1 MSAMTTFPIVPQ
13 APSGVLIASPSRA
26 LREQVLDRLNGRWGP
41 VEQALGG
48 AEALMK
54 LEKGNWQMVFL
65 DRRLPDLDSQEL
77 TATIE
82 RRFPETQVVL
92 LDANAALP
100 DDEEKTEQADWQEG
114 SWSPEEEPSKKEE
127 ETQREKAYEPLPGMI
142 GRSEAMQRVYRLAQL
157 VAPRTTTVLI
167 IGATGSGKEL
177 VARALHALSPRAG
190 RAFVAVNCAAIPEA
204 LLESELFGHARG
216 AFTGAVQAQVGRIP
230 TAHGGTLFL
239 DEVSEL
245 PFGMQAKLLRFLEQ
259 KEVQR
264 LGTAEL
270 TRVDVRVIAA
280 SNVDLAGRAG
290 RGEFREDLFYR
301 LSAFPLELPPLS
313 ERRSDIV
320 PLAEHFLACM
330 AAAMSGPCP
339 RLSGEAVRIL
349 EAHPWKGNVRELQHV
364 MERASI
370 LVENGDTVLGEHL
383 YFPFQQSLFPPR
395 GPAAGVHRA
404 GKLRGAQAPQGLKPV
419 LRWTLRGAEAPLFH
433 GTPRICGF
441 SHKLLSRSLW
451 RGLPKEPM

>member
-1 MSAMTTFPIVPQ
+1 MSAMTTFPIIPR
-13 APSGVLIASPSRA
+13 APGGVLIASPSRA
-26 LREQVLDRLNGRWGP
+26 VREQTLDRLNGRWEP

-54 LEKGNWQMVFL
+54 LEKGNWQMVLL
-65 DRRLPDLDSQEL
+65 DRRLPDLDSREL
-77 TATIE
+77 MVTIE
-82 RRFPETQVVL
+82 RRFPEIQVVL
-92 LDANAALP
+92 LDSNSASP
-100 DDEEKTEQADWQEG
+100 DDGEQPGQTDRETNRETGRDEVSESSGEDEGHAEEDQKH
-114 SWSPEEEPSKKEE
+114 KKEE
-127 ETQREKAYEPLPGMI
+127 ARDKNKGYEPLPGMI

-167 IGATGSGKEL
+167 VGPTGSGKEL

-190 RAFVAVNCAAIPEA
+190 KAFVAVNCAAIPEA

-301 LSAFPLELPPLS
+301 LSAFPLELPPLT

-370 LVENGDTVLGEHL
+370 LVENRDTVLGEHL
-383 YFPFQQSLFPPR
+383 YFPFQQSPVQSGARPL
-395 GPAAGVHRA
+395 ACAGRA
-404 GKLRGAQAPQGLKPV
+404 
-419 LRWTLRGAEAPLFH
+419 
-433 GTPRICGF
+433 
-441 SHKLLSRSLW
+441 S
-451 RGLPKEPM
+451 

>member
-1 MSAMTTFPIVPQ
+1 MSAMTQFPIVPR
-13 APSGVLIASPSRA
+13 APGGVLIASPSRTV
-26 LREQVLDRLNGRWGP
+26 RERALDRLNGRWEP

-48 AEALMK
+48 ADALMK
-54 LEKGNWQMVFL
+54 LEKGNWQMVLL

-77 TATIE
+77 MATIE
-82 RRFPETQVVL
+82 RRFPEIQVVL
-92 LDANAALP
+92 LDASNAFL
-100 DDEEKTEQADWQEG
+100 DDEEKLRQTDREADREADREEASLSAGADQE
-114 SWSPEEEPSKKEE
+114 PEEEEGRE
-127 ETQREKAYEPLPGMI
+127 REKAKKKEKEYDPLPGMI

-167 IGATGSGKEL
+167 VGPTGSGKEL

-190 RAFVAVNCAAIPEA
+190 RAFVALNCAAIPEA

-264 LGTAEL
+264 LGTAEV

-330 AAAMSGPCP
+330 AAAMSGRCP
-339 RLSGEAVRIL
+339 RLSAEAVRIL
-349 EAHPWKGNVRELQHV
+349 KAHPWKGNVRELQHV

-383 YFPFQQSLFPPR
+383 YFPFQQLLFPP
-395 GPAAGVHRA
+395 AARPLACSGRA
-404 GKLRGAQAPQGLKPV
+404 
-419 LRWTLRGAEAPLFH
+419 
-433 GTPRICGF
+433 
-441 SHKLLSRSLW
+441 S
-451 RGLPKEPM
+451 

>member
-1 MSAMTTFPIVPQ
+1 MSAMTKFPITPR
-13 APSGVLIASPSRA
+13 APGGVLIASPSRA
-26 LREQVLDRLNGRWGP
+26 VREQTRDRLNGRWGP

-54 LEKGNWQMVFL
+54 LEKGNWQMVLL
-65 DRRLPDLDSQEL
+65 DRRLPDLDSREL

-82 RRFPETQVVL
+82 RRFPEIQVVL
-92 LDANAALP
+92 LDSNSASP
-100 DDEEKTEQADWQEG
+100 DDEEKPGQTDREADREQVSGSAGEDQGHAEEDQEH
-114 SWSPEEEPSKKEE
+114 KKKGA
-127 ETQREKAYEPLPGMI
+127 RDKNKGYEPLPGMI
-142 GRSEAMQRVYRLAQL
+142 GRSDAMQRVYRLAQL
-157 VAPRTTTVLI
+157 VGPRTTTVLI
-167 IGATGSGKEL
+167 VGPTGSGKEL

-190 RAFVAVNCAAIPEA
+190 RVFVAVNCAAIPEA

-301 LSAFPLELPPLS
+301 LSAFPLELPPLT
-313 ERRSDIV
+313 ERRIDIV

-339 RLSGEAVRIL
+339 RLSSEAERIL

-383 YFPFQQSLFPPR
+383 YFPFQQPLLP
-395 GPAAGVHRA
+395 PAARPLGCAGRA
-404 GKLRGAQAPQGLKPV
+404 G
-419 LRWTLRGAEAPLFH
+419 
-433 GTPRICGF
+433 
-441 SHKLLSRSLW
+441 
-451 RGLPKEPM
+451 

>member
-1 MSAMTTFPIVPQ
+1 MSAMTKFPITPR
-13 APSGVLIASPSRA
+13 APGGVLIASPSRA
-26 LREQVLDRLNGRWGP
+26 VREQTRDRLNGRWGP

-54 LEKGNWQMVFL
+54 LEKGNWQMVLL
-65 DRRLPDLDSQEL
+65 DRRLPDLDSREL

-82 RRFPETQVVL
+82 RRFPEIQVVL
-92 LDANAALP
+92 LDSNSAFA
-100 DDEEKTEQADWQEG
+100 DDEEKPGQTDREADREEG
-114 SWSPEEEPSKKEE
+114 SPSAGEDLEHEEADD
-127 ETQREKAYEPLPGMI
+127 REKGKEDGREKGYEPLPGMI

-167 IGATGSGKEL
+167 VGPTGSGKEL

-190 RAFVAVNCAAIPEA
+190 RVFVAVNCAAIPEA
-204 LLESELFGHARG
+204 LLESELFGHTRG

-301 LSAFPLELPPLS
+301 LSAFPLELPPLT
-313 ERRSDIV
+313 ERRIDIV

-339 RLSGEAVRIL
+339 RLSGEAVGIL

-383 YFPFQQSLFPPR
+383 YFPFQNSLFAPVARPL
-395 GPAAGVHRA
+395 GRA
-404 GKLRGAQAPQGLKPV
+404 GRA
-419 LRWTLRGAEAPLFH
+419 
-433 GTPRICGF
+433 
-441 SHKLLSRSLW
+441 S
-451 RGLPKEPM
+451 